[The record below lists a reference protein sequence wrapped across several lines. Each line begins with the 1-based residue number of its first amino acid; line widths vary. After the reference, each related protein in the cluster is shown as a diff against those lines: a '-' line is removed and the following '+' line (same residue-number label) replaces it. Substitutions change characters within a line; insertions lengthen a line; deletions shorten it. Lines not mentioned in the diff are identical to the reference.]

1 MVRIKLFLVVFK
13 LDGWLSFFLFFV
25 FFFGGGGLFRAI
37 IFVTSVTFRF
47 YTLLVIST
55 ALFDEPPFKN
65 LIVSGLVLAE

>member
-1 MVRIKLFLVVFK
+1 MVRIKEFLSVFK
-13 LDGWLSFFLFFV
+13 LHGWLSFGFV
-25 FFFGGGGLFRAI
+25 FVFILVLFRAI
-37 IFVTSVTFRF
+37 IFVTPFTYRF

>member
-1 MVRIKLFLVVFK
+1 MVRIKEFLSVFK
-13 LDGWLSFFLFFV
+13 LHGWLSFVFV
-25 FFFGGGGLFRAI
+25 FVFILVLFRAI
-37 IFVTSVTFRF
+37 IFVTPVTYRF

>member
-1 MVRIKLFLVVFK
+1 MAEF
-13 LDGWLSFFLFFV
+13 
-25 FFFGGGGLFRAI
+25 FRAI
-37 IFVTSVTFRF
+37 IFVTSVAFRF